1 MEEIAMTC
9 QVQGD
14 SREAVAF
21 GLMQCVL
28 FAAGR
33 ANNDHPFPT
42 GSTLLRGQGACTEGE
57 ILALYARCL
66 KVVQGA
72 EPTGEHLA
80 SRVDMAAQLHS

>member
-1 MEEIAMTC
+1 MTC

-14 SREAVAF
+14 SKEAVAF

-33 ANNDHPFPT
+33 ANNDHPFPA

-57 ILALYARCL
+57 MLALYARCL

-72 EPTGEHLA
+72 EPTGEHLVT
-80 SRVDMAAQLHS
+80 RPEIAATQLHS